1 MIFGSTVVELSTYNS
16 KIEGS
21 SLVQWEN
28 KKLGAFPSG
37 APLEF
42 EPNALAYQGT
52 DKKVL

>member
-21 SLVQWEN
+21 NPVQWEN
-28 KKLGAFPSG
+28 KKLGAILSG

-42 EPNALAYQGT
+42 GANALAYQGT
-52 DKKVL
+52 NKKVL